1 MQADRRRLLSSAV
14 AAAGLAAAPALSA
27 AAPSARA
34 RFDGKVVAITGG
46 SRGIGRAAALAFARE
61 GAKVGFCAR
70 GEGDGRATERAI
82 RDAGG
87 DAAFFVADVGDDEQV
102 RAFVDGTAQRYGGL
116 HIAFNN
122 AGITLPAQ
130 RLHEI
135 ALRDWDRVAATNTRG
150 VFVAMRHQLPHLLR
164 AGGGSI
170 VITSSFHQVQT
181 RPGFAAYAA
190 SKHALPGIAQA
201 AAMDYGGDGIRV
213 NVLAPG
219 IVDTSLFRSTTGR
232 DPEAVKRAAALVDGL
247 KRIATAE
254 EVAAA
259 ALWLA
264 SDEARYVT
272 GTTLLVDGGVTAG
285 V

>member
-1 MQADRRRLLSSAV
+1 MDFERRRLLGAGLT
-14 AAAGLAAAPALSA
+14 AGLAAAVQA
-27 AAPSARA
+27 AASPRVGG
-34 RFDGKVVAITGG
+34 RFAGKVVAITGG

-61 GAKVGFCAR
+61 GANVGFCAR
-70 GEGDGRATERAI
+70 GADDGRATERAI
-82 RDAGG
+82 RDAGFE
-87 DAAFFVADVGDDEQV
+87 ATFFAADVIDDAQM
-102 RAFVDGTAQRYGGL
+102 RRFVDGTAERYGAL
-116 HIAFNN
+116 HIGFNN
-122 AGITLPAQ
+122 AGITLPATP
-130 RLHEI
+130 LHEI
-135 ALRDWDRVAATNTRG
+135 APADWDRVAATNTRG
-150 VFVAMRHQLPHLLR
+150 VFLAMRHQIPHLLR

-201 AAMDYGGDGIRV
+201 AAMDYGARGIRI

-219 IVDTSLFRSTTGR
+219 IVDTPLFRATTGS
-232 DPEAVKRAAALVDGL
+232 DRAAVDRAAQLVDGL

-254 EVAAA
+254 EIAAA

-272 GTTLLVDGGVTAG
+272 GTSLIVDGGVTAG
-285 V
+285 I